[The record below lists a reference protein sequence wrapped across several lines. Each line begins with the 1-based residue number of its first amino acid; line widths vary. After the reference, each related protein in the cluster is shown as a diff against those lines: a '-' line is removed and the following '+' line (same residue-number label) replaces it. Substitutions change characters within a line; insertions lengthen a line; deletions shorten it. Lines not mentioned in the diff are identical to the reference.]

1 MILGYLL
8 IMVVS
13 AIIFSLLIPP
23 LEIENARAGEF
34 EDDAFPKATENAP
47 IPYLIGMRRIDS
59 PNTLFV
65 GGFRPE
71 PITERIRVSLFKKKT
86 IIVGYRYYL
95 TIDLGICLGGDEGVT
110 LHAIYVDDKEVWSG
124 TVTDDTPF
132 SFADLELFGGYKKG
146 GGFSATCRFY
156 PGTFDQPK
164 NAYIDVMP
172 ESQGLQTRYLGISHL
187 VMENAYVGEQP
198 SLKKIG
204 FKVSRFTN
212 ALELTGGMEV
222 IEVTS
227 VNVAEAI
234 YAGMVDDWGGMGV
247 DPNLIDRD
255 NFVEQAELFFNEKNG
270 AAGVLYREKDGKG
283 FVQELLRQVDAVMG
297 VNPATNKIIIR
308 PLRFDYDPAELPV
321 YGPGQLEGVDSFSQT
336 LWSELVSQVKV
347 GFKDEANDYQ
357 DATAVDQDL
366 AVASITGRLKTV
378 SISMPMVT
386 RAELATIIAG
396 RELNQLSRPAIT
408 ATLIFNRKGYLLYP
422 GAVFKWSWPDY
433 NIDSMIMRVKNIT
446 GGTDEEATLKVE
458 VTRDPYGELYT
469 TFADPKPG
477 ISTPLGSPPLPVE
490 EFNFYDAPEYLILNA
505 DAGFTPDGSGHPS
518 YLMLWPISANT
529 SSISVSAYVD
539 EDTGYQD
546 QVFPGYG
553 VLTTDIG
560 LTDGFATGII
570 ASMDIETADF
580 PEDYINGN
588 AASVRAGFNLLWL
601 NGEVMGFETY
611 TVLGVNEYRLNNVH
625 RALLNTK
632 QQTHL
637 AGVYLHFL
645 DTDDYFSLSVVDEST
660 SPADVKFVPSSG
672 AVTLDPNGITP
683 FAVTV
688 GGAYDRPDPPD
699 YIRVDGS
706 RTLVD
711 AEPGGTTY
719 AVTWR
724 ERDKSKGA
732 VQLIADA
739 ADTVS
744 GMTWNLY
751 IFNITRGTGPIY
763 TATGLTS
770 PTRDVILPADD
781 NFSDTL
787 EIRVYSVVGGR
798 TSITYDWFRFTVRP
812 AANLLLE
819 GDMQSGSTDVLL
831 LEGGNDALAL
841 EGDEG

>member
-13 AIIFSLLIPP
+13 AIVFSLLIPP
-23 LEIENARAGEF
+23 LQIENARAGEF

-95 TIDLGICLGGDEGVT
+95 TIDLGICLGGDNGVT
-110 LHAIYVDDKEVWSG
+110 LHAIYIDDKEVWSG

-132 SFADLELFGGYKKG
+132 SFADLELFGGHKKG

-164 NAYIDVMP
+164 NAYIDAMP
-172 ESQGLQTRYLGISHL
+172 ESGGLLTRYLGICHL
-187 VMENAYVGEQP
+187 VMQDAYVGEQP

-204 FKVSRFTN
+204 FKISRFTN
-212 ALELTGGMEV
+212 ELELEGG
-222 IEVTS
+222 IEIIEATS

-234 YAGMVDDWGGMGV
+234 YAGMVDDWGGMGI

-308 PLRFDYDPAELPV
+308 PLRFDYNPEELPV
-321 YGPGQLEGVDSFSQT
+321 YGPTEIESVDSFSQT

-347 GFKDEANDYQ
+347 TFKDESNDYQ

-366 AVASITGRLKTV
+366 AVANITGKLKTTL
-378 SISMPMVT
+378 ISMPMVT
-386 RAELATIIAG
+386 KASLATVIAG

-408 ATLIFNRKGYLLYP
+408 ATLIFNRKAYRLYP

-446 GGTDEEATLKVE
+446 AGTDEEATLKVE
-458 VTRDPYGELYT
+458 VARDPYGELYT
-469 TFADPKPG
+469 TFADPRPG
-477 ISTPLGSPPLPVE
+477 ISTPLTSPPQPVS
-490 EFNFYDAPEYLILNA
+490 EFNHYDAPEYLVLNA
-505 DAGFTPDGSGHPS
+505 DAGFEPDGTGHPS
-518 YLMLWPISANT
+518 YLMLWPIPANS
-529 SSISVSAYVD
+529 SSISVSAYLD
-539 EDTGYQD
+539 EDTAYQD

-553 VLTTDIG
+553 TLQSTIDLLDGFTAGVLTSIDIY
-560 LTDGFATGII
+560 T
-570 ASMDIETADF
+570 EDF
-580 PEDYINGN
+580 PEDYINSD
-588 AASVRAGFNLLWL
+588 AAGVRAGFNMLWL
-601 NGEVMGFETY
+601 NGEVMGFQTY
-611 TVLGVNEYRLNNVH
+611 TNLGGNNYRLNTVH

-632 QQTHL
+632 QKSHL
-637 AGVYLHFL
+637 PGAYIHFL
-645 DTDDYFSLSVVDEST
+645 DTDDYFSLSSADEGT
-660 SPADVKFVPSSG
+660 SPAEVKFVPSSG
-672 AVTLDPNGITP
+672 AVTLDPNGVP
-683 FAVTV
+683 GFNVTLT
-688 GGAYDRPDPPD
+688 GAYDRPDPPD
-699 YIRVDGS
+699 YLRIDGA
-706 RTLVD
+706 RALVD

-719 AVTWR
+719 VVTWR
-724 ERDKSKGA
+724 PRNKSLGT
-732 VQLIADA
+732 VQLIADS

-744 GMTWNLY
+744 GMTWDLH
-751 IFNITRGTGPIY
+751 IFNITRDTGPIY
-763 TATGLTS
+763 SATGLTS

-781 NFSDTL
+781 NFGDTL
-787 EIRVYSVVGGR
+787 EIRVYSVVAGR
-798 TSITYDWFRFTVRP
+798 TSVTYDWIRFTVRP

-819 GDMQSGSTDVLL
+819 GDMQSGSDVLL
-831 LEGGNDALAL
+831 LSGETGALAL